1 MTNGLDSIF
10 GVQAE
15 ALRVLDR
22 RAEIIASNLANANTP
37 GFKAKELDFRAALFA
52 AVENERAASIERMNP
67 DAADNTIN
75 IGDGTALE
83 DFIIYREPAQPAMDA
98 NTVDTQAEHA
108 AYLDNALRYQA
119 SLTFMGN
126 RVRSLLTA
134 IRGE

>member
-75 IGDGTALE
+75 IGDGTAPE
-83 DFIIYREPAQPAMDA
+83 DFIVYREPAQPAMDA